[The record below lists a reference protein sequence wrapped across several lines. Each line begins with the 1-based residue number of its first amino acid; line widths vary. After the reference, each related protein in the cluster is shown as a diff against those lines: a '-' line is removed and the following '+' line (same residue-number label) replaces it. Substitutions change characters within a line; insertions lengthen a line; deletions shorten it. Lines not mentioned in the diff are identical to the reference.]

1 MRKVVKY
8 RGRTGKGVETLSLQE
23 ASLIEQSKAG
33 DVESFEQLIDQH
45 QKKIF
50 NIAYRMLGNIEDA
63 SDVAQEALVKAY
75 RGIKNFKGK
84 SSFSTWL
91 YAIVNN
97 TCIDFI
103 RKNRKTNLIYL
114 DKDYETEEGSYRLQ
128 MESEEDT
135 PEEVLEKKEIQRLV
149 HESIEEL
156 SYDHKR
162 AIILRDIEGFS
173 YKEIAEILNCSE
185 GTVKSRISR
194 ARTSLKTIIQEKLE
208 V

>member
-1 MRKVVKY
+1 M
-8 RGRTGKGVETLSLQE
+8 SLQE
-23 ASLIEQSKAG
+23 ASLIEQAKAG
-33 DVESFEQLIDQH
+33 DIESFQQLISEH
-45 QKKIF
+45 EKRVF

-63 SDVAQEALVKAY
+63 KDVAQEALVKAY

-97 TCIDFI
+97 ACIDFI

-114 DKDYETEEGSYRLQ
+114 DKDYEGGNGTYK
-128 MESEEDT
+128 MEIPDRKDT
-135 PEEVLEKKEIQRLV
+135 PEEILEKKEVQNLV
-149 HESIEEL
+149 HESIDQL
-156 SYDHKR
+156 SPLHKKV
-162 AIILRDIEGFS
+162 IILRDIEEFS

-194 ARTSLKTIIQEKLE
+194 ARNNLKLIIQEKIDRGRE
-208 V
+208 